1 MLTIVV
7 VYVFYTYVFGSKKD
21 VFIYYVTNKM
31 VYKMF
36 HNLTKPNLVFSEQF
50 NVKSLQLLINKQII
64 NNSHDW
70 NIEILKINANEVI
83 FNNTGEREE
92 IIIVLDGEGG
102 ITIDGES
109 MLIKKG
115 NMIYVPRNTVRSVAN
130 IDNKV
135 LIILFISL

>member
-1 MLTIVV
+1 
-7 VYVFYTYVFGSKKD
+7 
-21 VFIYYVTNKM
+21 
-31 VYKMF
+31 MF
-36 HNLTKPNLVFSEQF
+36 HNLTKSNLIFSEQF

-115 NMIYVPRNTVRSVAN
+115 NMIYIPRNTVRSVAN